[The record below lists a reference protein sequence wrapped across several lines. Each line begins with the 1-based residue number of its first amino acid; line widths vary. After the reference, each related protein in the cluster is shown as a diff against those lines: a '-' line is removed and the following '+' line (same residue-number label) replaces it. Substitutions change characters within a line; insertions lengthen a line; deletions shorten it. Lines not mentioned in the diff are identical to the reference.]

1 MGFHPEPLK
10 EELQRLLSEEQVVA
24 GPSYFR
30 AYDCDAYTVRKRF
43 PDVVVFPKS
52 TEEVQRVVRWCVAQ
66 GIPYTPR
73 GAGTGLS
80 GGATPAVGGVLL
92 VFTRMRRILE
102 VDAEN
107 RVARVEVGCPN
118 LSISKAVADWGLHFA
133 PDPSSQAVCTLGGN
147 IGENSGGPHTLKYGV
162 TTDHVLGLR
171 VVDSEGEVRDIGGKA
186 GLPPGLDLLGL
197 LVGSEGTLAVVT
209 EAWVRLVP
217 LPKAVRTLLASFPT
231 PRDASETVSE
241 VIRQGIIPSA
251 MEFMDGHVIEAVV
264 KAFGVDLPMDAGAL
278 LLVECDS
285 YPDEDWSEE
294 EARSVVEE
302 EIALVQ
308 EIARSHRASSLRVA
322 QDEGERSQLW
332 LARKRGIGALGRLA
346 PSLVTHDGVI
356 PRSRLP
362 EVLDFVYEVARARGL
377 RVANIF
383 HAGDGNLHPIFLF
396 DERDPKQ
403 VEAVVE
409 AGEEVM
415 RRCIAE
421 GGSVTG
427 EHGVGIEKIDL
438 LGEMYSPED
447 LSWQER
453 VREVFNPYGLCNPG
467 KVLPSQKSC
476 VEVRL
481 RHKGVST

>member
-1 MGFHPEPLK
+1 MEWL
-10 EELQRLLSEEQVVA
+10 EVEMRRLLSSEQVVS
-24 GPSYFR
+24 GHSYFR
-30 AYDCDAYTVRKRF
+30 AYDCDAYTVQKHF
-43 PDVVVFPKS
+43 PDVVVFPQS
-52 TEEVQRVVRWCVAQ
+52 TEEVQRVVRWCMAKGV
-66 GIPYTPR
+66 PYTPR

-80 GGATPAVGGVLL
+80 GGAIPVMGGVLL
-92 VFTRMRRILE
+92 VFTKMRRILE
-102 VDAEN
+102 VDYEN
-107 RVARVEVGCPN
+107 RLAWVEAGCPN
-118 LSISKAVADWGLHFA
+118 IEISKAVRDKGLHFA
-133 PDPSSQAVCTLGGN
+133 PDPSSQTVCTLGGN

-162 TTDHVLGLR
+162 TTDHILGLR
-171 VVDSEGEVRDIGGKA
+171 VVDSDGEVREVGGKT
-186 GLPPGLDLLGL
+186 GLPPGFDLLGL

-241 VIRQGIIPSA
+241 IIAVGIIPAA
-251 MEFMDGHVIEAVV
+251 MEFMDGNVIEAVV
-264 KAFGVDLPMDAGAL
+264 KAFRVDLPSEAGAL

-285 YPDEDWSEE
+285 YPDEGFGLE
-294 EARSVVEE
+294 EAWRHVEE
-302 EIALVQ
+302 EIERVK
-308 EIARSHRASSLRVA
+308 EIAKARGARSLRVA
-322 QDEGERSQLW
+322 KDEGERAQLW

-362 EVLDFVYEVARARGL
+362 EVLDFVYEVARERGL

-403 VEAVVE
+403 VEAVVC
-409 AGEEVM
+409 AGEAVM

-427 EHGVGIEKIDL
+427 EHGVGIEKISL
-438 LGEMYSPED
+438 LGEMYSRED
-447 LSWQER
+447 LEWQER
-453 VREVFNPYGLCNPG
+453 VRKVFNEGGLCNPG
-467 KVLPSQKSC
+467 KVLPSEKSC

>member
-1 MGFHPEPLK
+1 M
-10 EELQRLLSEEQVVA
+10 VA

-43 PDVVVFPKS
+43 PDVVVFPRS
-52 TEEVQRVVRWCVAQ
+52 TEEVQRVVRWCVVH
-66 GIPYTPR
+66 GVPYTPR

-80 GGATPAVGGVLL
+80 GGAMPAEGGVLL
-92 VFTRMRRILE
+92 VFTKMRRILE
-102 VDAEN
+102 IDPEN
-107 RVARVEVGCPN
+107 RIARVEVGCPN
-118 LSISKAVADWGLHFA
+118 LQISKAVEGFGLHFA

-162 TTDHVLGLR
+162 TTDHIMGLR
-171 VVDSEGEVRDIGGKA
+171 VVDSEGEVREVGGVT
-186 GLPPGLDLLGL
+186 GLPPGFDILGL
-197 LVGSEGTLAVVT
+197 LVGSEGTLLVVT
-209 EAWVRLVP
+209 EGWVRLVP
-217 LPKAVRTLLASFPT
+217 LPKAVKTLLASFPT

-241 VIRQGIIPSA
+241 VIASGIVPSA
-251 MEFMDGHVIEAVV
+251 MEFMDGNVISAVV
-264 KAFGVDLPMDAGAL
+264 KAFGVDLPLDAGAL

-285 YPDEDWSEE
+285 YPDEDLSGE
-294 EARSVVEE
+294 EAL
-302 EIALVQ
+302 ALV
-308 EIARSHRASSLRVA
+308 EGVITRVGKIAEFHRASSLRIA
-322 QDEGERSQLW
+322 RDEKERSQLW

-362 EVLDFVYEVARARGL
+362 EVLDFVYEVAREKGL

-396 DERDPKQ
+396 DERDPRQ

-409 AGEEVM
+409 AGEAVM

-438 LGEMYSPED
+438 LVEMYSPEE
-447 LSWQER
+447 LLWQER
-453 VREVFNPYGLCNPG
+453 VREVFNPLGLCNPG